1 MLPVFRVETSGLF
14 NSETRAFR
22 VNLFQLLYS
31 TFGRLE
37 EFIVEIFGVKPSE
50 YMTSVG
56 AFYRRLFIRLHK

>member
-1 MLPVFRVETSGLF
+1 M
-14 NSETRAFR
+14 
-22 VNLFQLLYS
+22 NLFQLLYS

-56 AFYRRLFIRLHK
+56 AFCRRLFIRLHK